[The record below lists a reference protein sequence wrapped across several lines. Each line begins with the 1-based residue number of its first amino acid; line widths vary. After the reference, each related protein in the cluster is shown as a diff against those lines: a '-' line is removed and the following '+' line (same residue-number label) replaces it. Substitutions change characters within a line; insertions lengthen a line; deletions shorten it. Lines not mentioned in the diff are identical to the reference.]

1 MANTYTKLYIHIVF
15 AVKGRAN
22 LISEKISDRVEKYIS
37 GIVNGKK
44 QKLYAIYC
52 MPDHLHL
59 FLSLKP
65 DIALSE
71 LVKLIKQETNHFIT
85 EQKLITGKFAWQEG
99 FGAFSYAESQ
109 IDVVV
114 KYILNQPEHHRKK
127 TFKEEYVDFLKK
139 FNVEYDEKYL
149 FDWIE

>member
-1 MANTYTKLYIHIVF
+1 MANTYTKLYIHVVF

-22 LISEKISDRVEKYIS
+22 LISEKIRERVEKYIS
-37 GIVNGKK
+37 GIVNEKK

-71 LVKLIKQETNHFIT
+71 LVKVVKQETNHFIN
-85 EQKLITGKFAWQEG
+85 EHQLINGKFSWQEG

-127 TFKEEYVDFLKK
+127 TFKDEYIDFLKK